1 MIGLASDAVFR
12 DQDVYAQTGN
22 PMTTSLRICNNLLRR
37 LSKAQNT
44 VLCGRISLFLAR
56 AVALD
61 DRSGLNIH
69 AKVNVDNNTPIEDTE
84 QVLPCLGS

>member
-1 MIGLASDAVFR
+1 MVH
-12 DQDVYAQTGN
+12 AQTSK
-22 PMTTSLRICNNLLRR
+22 TSCLRMCNNLLRR

-56 AVALD
+56 SVPFD

-69 AKVNVDNNTPIEDTE
+69 AGVNLSNTTPIEDPD
-84 QVLPCLGS
+84 QVLSLQLLNISAHMPAFQSHG